1 MSHEP
6 KIIILKTG
14 DPVPAVE
21 ERRGPFAKLIQDT
34 ISDLFP
40 GSFES
45 VDVRTEPPPNPRGA
59 SAIII
64 TGSAAHV
71 PQREPWVLST
81 ESYLR
86 DVVPSGVPVFGICF
100 GHQLLAQALGGEV
113 IRNPRGREIGTRR
126 IEKVLDDVI
135 FESIPS
141 TFEANATHLDTV
153 GRLPPGAVVLARSP
167 LDDHQA
173 VRFSKSCYGV
183 QFHPEVDADV
193 MGSYVSARREIL
205 LAEGFDVD
213 AMLAAITDA
222 TFGRQTL
229 RNFIQHIVSAP
240 RG

>member
-21 ERRGPFAKLIQDT
+21 ERRGPFAKLIEDT
-34 ISDLFP
+34 ISDIFP

-45 VDVRTEPPPNPRGA
+45 VDVRTEPPPDPRGA
-59 SAIII
+59 SAILI

-86 DVVPSGVPVFGICF
+86 DVVPSGIPIFGICF

-113 IRNPRGREIGTRR
+113 VLNPRG
-126 IEKVLDDVI
+126 
-135 FESIPS
+135 
-141 TFEANATHLDTV
+141 
-153 GRLPPGAVVLARSP
+153 
-167 LDDHQA
+167 
-173 VRFSKSCYGV
+173 
-183 QFHPEVDADV
+183 
-193 MGSYVSARREIL
+193 REIL

-213 AMLAAITDA
+213 ATLAAITDA

-229 RNFIQHIVSAP
+229 RNFIQHVVSAP